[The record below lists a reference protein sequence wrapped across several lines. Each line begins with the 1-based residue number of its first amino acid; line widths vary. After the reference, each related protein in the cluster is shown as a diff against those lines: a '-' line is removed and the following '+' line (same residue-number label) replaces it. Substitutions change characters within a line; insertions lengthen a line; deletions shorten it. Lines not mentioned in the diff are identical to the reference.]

1 MRSIL
6 FIFAHPDDESFYAGG
21 TIAKYID
28 AGARIALICATRGQ
42 RGATADLCTIE
53 DLPNVREAELHAAT
67 RTLGV
72 ADSDVH
78 VLSFQ
83 DQQVATA
90 PPHEIRQI
98 LMSIIRKVKPEV
110 VITFDPNGVNQ
121 HPDHVAIARFAT
133 DAIAASADPRWYPA
147 DGGPHAVKLVL
158 WTPPVPVFAL
168 GEKPELRNEPG
179 IDYLIDIT
187 SHSAAK
193 QAALASHRTQ
203 WPGLRRVFFVDRNP
217 AESLRYE
224 AFRVG
229 SGPRPPTTPQSHL
242 P

>member
-21 TIAKYID
+21 TIAKCIH

-42 RGATADLCTIE
+42 RGSTADLCTIE
-53 DLPNVREAELHAAT
+53 DLPNVREAELRAAM
-67 RTLGV
+67 RHLGV
-72 ADSDVH
+72 ADADVH
-78 VLSFQ
+78 VLNFQ

-90 PPHEIRQI
+90 PAHEIRQI
-98 LMSIIRKVKPEV
+98 LMSIIRKVKPDV

-121 HPDHVAIARFAT
+121 HPDHVAISRFAT

-158 WTPPVPVFAL
+158 WTSPVPVFAL

-187 SHSAAK
+187 PHSAAK

-203 WPGLRRVFFVDRNP
+203 WPGLRRVFFVDRNS
-217 AESLRYE
+217 ADSLRYE

-229 SGPRPPTTPQSHL
+229 SGPRPLIAPQSDL